1 MKKVMVALVAV
12 ASAFVVNAATC
23 AWNTEYVEDLSENDV
38 IGNYWIV
45 ALTGTS
51 IDGIGVS
58 TAGELLD
65 ANGYVAHTYVNG
77 VSFDDPSAVGGSIT
91 GLSAADNSKTLAL
104 IVVDNANAYWGIA
117 TGTLVGIADDPAPAD
132 AADITFTNYTDSYDS
147 LALQTN
153 QETIGEVV
161 PEPTSGLLLLLG
173 MAGLALRRKQA

>member
-12 ASAFVVNAATC
+12 ACAFAVNAATC

-38 IGNYWIV
+38 IGNYWVV

-58 TAGELLD
+58 TTGELLD
-65 ANGYVAHTYVNG
+65 ANGYITQTYANG
-77 VSFDDPSAVGGSIT
+77 VSFDAPDGVLGQIA
-91 GLSAADNSKTLAL
+91 GLSASDNGKTLAL
-104 IVVDNANAYWGIA
+104 IVVDDANAYWGIA
-117 TGTLVGIADDPAPAD
+117 TGTIAGISDTPPLNADP
-132 AADITFTNYTDSYDS
+132 ITFTNYTDSYSS